1 MLSNFFFSKL
11 GWFFSEIRDEQLVV
25 VLEKGGDDLSAILKQ
40 LATKQNHLPN
50 HMLLFYWMEMLYS
63 VQQIHKNGTQI
74 WLKISLHILTNCIK
88 RCHSLGLKT
97 CKLSQSGAR
106 LEIN

>member
-1 MLSNFFFSKL
+1 MIGLLLCLISEGDVIKLFFFLNSN
-11 GWFFSEIRDEQLVV
+11 FFSEIRDEQLVV

-63 VQQIHKNGTQI
+63 VQQIHKNGT
-74 WLKISLHILTNCIK
+74 
-88 RCHSLGLKT
+88 
-97 CKLSQSGAR
+97 
-106 LEIN
+106 